1 MNKTKSSPYICIGG
15 LGKTLLKKIPITA
28 IGALLFAAAL
38 VFTSCSNDSGS
49 GVPQAPFV
57 EDGASLIVSTDKPNI
72 KVKVTTS
79 DSSAVTVEGCNE
91 ATLTSGTET
100 ELHAN
105 GTTVILKGKI
115 TELDCYENKLI
126 ALNVRGCTALE
137 SLDCNDNQLATLN
150 VQGLTALQTLYC
162 GTNQLTALNVQEC
175 SALQSLYCSDNQLAT
190 LNVQGLTALNRLD
203 CYDNQLAALN
213 VQGCSALKTL
223 YCDCNQLAAAAFK
236 KLFDDLPT
244 RDAGDNAKCYLYSE
258 DPGVTEGNHTDFTVP
273 DALKNAFETA
283 KTDKKWTMY
292 KYDADGNA
300 QEI

>member
-1 MNKTKSSPYICIGG
+1 MNKTKSRLYVCIGGG
-15 LGKTLLKKIPITA
+15 LGKTLLKKIPIRA
-28 IGALLFAAAL
+28 AGALLFAAAL

-57 EDGASLIVSTDKPNI
+57 EGGASLILSSDKPNI
-72 KVKVTTS
+72 KVTATTS
-79 DSSAVTVEGCNE
+79 DGLDITVEGCNE

-100 ELHAN
+100 DLHAN
-105 GTTVILKGKI
+105 GTLVILKGKI
-115 TELDCYENKLI
+115 TELTCCENKLI
-126 ALNVRGCTALE
+126 ALNVRGCSALE
-137 SLDCNDNQLATLN
+137 YLDCDDNQLA
-150 VQGLTALQTLYC
+150 V
-162 GTNQLTALNVQEC
+162 LNVQEC

-203 CYDNQLAALN
+203 CYENQLAALN
-213 VQGCSALKTL
+213 VRGCSALKTL

>member
-57 EDGASLIVSTDKPNI
+57 DGGASLIVSTDEPNI
-72 KVKVTTS
+72 KVTVTTS
-79 DSSAVTVEGCNE
+79 DSSAVTVEGCDK

-105 GTTVILKGKI
+105 GTTVILKGNI
-115 TELDCYENKLI
+115 TELTCYNNQLI
-126 ALNVRGCTALE
+126 ALNVKGLTALE
-137 SLDCNDNQLATLN
+137 SLDCCENQLAALN

-162 GTNQLTALNVQEC
+162 DTNQLTALNVQGC
-175 SALQSLYCSDNQLAT
+175 IALNRLDCDCNQLAT
-190 LNVQGLTALNRLD
+190 LNVQGLT
-203 CYDNQLAALN
+203 
-213 VQGCSALKTL
+213 ALKTL